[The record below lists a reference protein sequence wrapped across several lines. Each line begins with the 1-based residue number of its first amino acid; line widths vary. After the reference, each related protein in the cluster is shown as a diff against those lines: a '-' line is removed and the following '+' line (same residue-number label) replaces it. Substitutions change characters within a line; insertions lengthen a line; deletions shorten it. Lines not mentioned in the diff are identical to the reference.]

1 MAEAESIAT
10 LADAL
15 VAEMIDRG
23 VTVATA
29 ESCTG
34 GWIAKALTDIA
45 GSSATF
51 GFGIVSYSNDA
62 KVSLLDVAQDT
73 LAQHGAVSEAVVAE
87 MARGVLRLS
96 DADMAVAVS
105 GIAGPDGGTGDKPV
119 GTVWCAWAQSTS
131 SGARIDT
138 EQRVFAGDRESVRAQ
153 TVIWALQGLRERL
166 HRRG

>member
-15 VAEMIDRG
+15 VGEMIDRG

-34 GWIAKALTDIA
+34 GWVAKALTDIA
-45 GSSATF
+45 GSSAAF
-51 GFGIVSYSNDA
+51 GYGIVSYSNDA
-62 KVSLLDVAQDT
+62 KASLLDVDPDT
-73 LAQHGAVSEAVVAE
+73 LARHGAVSEAVVEE

-105 GIAGPDGGTGDKPV
+105 GIAGPEGGTEEKPV
-119 GTVWCAWAQSTS
+119 GTVWFSWVVSTS
-131 SGARIDT
+131 NGARIDT
-138 EQRVFAGDRESVRAQ
+138 QRRVFAGDRDSVREQ